1 MTEPKR
7 FKLHMPGLLEV
18 LAGSLYSN
26 QKVGIRELIQNA
38 HDSCIRRAVESGRSH
53 FRPRIHITTD
63 EEAETLTI
71 QDNGNGLTAEEID
84 EYLATIGR
92 SYTRQLRGELS
103 IFEPDRAEEL
113 IGQFGFGFLSAF
125 MLAKEVTLVTRSW
138 QPDSPT
144 LRWHSAGGE
153 QYEIE
158 ELPTQ
163 AEIGTRITLLVRPAA
178 AFVFD
183 DDILIEAI
191 QQFADFLPIPI
202 HVNQDPHPVNLMAAP
217 WQTTNVAQATL
228 EYIAR
233 AFDEHDPLA
242 VIPLHDM
249 TVDLGYD
256 SVDIP
261 MQGFLFIPP
270 SSVVSVREYGD
281 MRVFVRH
288 MFICDN
294 EKDLLPPWARFVR
307 GVVDCPYLQPTA
319 SREAIRQD
327 ETYQA
332 VQKAIEKHLSD
343 SLREI
348 AQDDPPTWR
357 KIVQRHSDIITGWAV
372 RDPVFFDEVADI
384 VTFRT
389 SRGRLSLPEYLE
401 ITKGTIYYAT
411 HELGSLQ
418 EQLLA
423 EGQDAPVIEAV
434 WFAVHPFLLRYAE
447 RQGNVNL
454 VRMDGD
460 VSSLL
465 KPANKGAFA
474 DLLASCERLGLRA
487 EVARFA
493 PADVPALVVHPEDAE
508 FHYES
513 RRALDAGDIPLGLAG
528 LVGSYLDDLQVDET
542 EWQGTFYLNAA
553 NPFVRELSQRPPD
566 DLMLDTV
573 LNLLYQMARLFS
585 GRTMT
590 AQDAAAA
597 FQQAT
602 HAIDRLT
609 KGNS

>member
-1 MTEPKR
+1 MSEPKR

-38 HDSCIRRAVESGRSH
+38 HDSCIRRSVESGRKH
-53 FRPRIHITTD
+53 FRPRLIITTNED
-63 EEAETLTI
+63 EETLTF
-71 QDNGNGLTAEEID
+71 QDNGNGLTVDEID

-103 IFEPDRAEEL
+103 IFEPERAEEL

-125 MLAKEVTLVTRSW
+125 MVAEEVTLITRSW
-138 QPDSPT
+138 QEGSPT

-153 QYEIE
+153 HYEIT
-158 ELPTQ
+158 ELPTI
-163 AEIGTRITLLVRPAA
+163 AEIGTTIILKVRPAA

-183 DDILIEAI
+183 EEILRETI

-202 HVNQDPHPVNLMAAP
+202 HLNGDSHPVNLMTPP
-217 WQTTNVAQATL
+217 WQSVNVAQATE
-228 EYIAR
+228 EYITR
-233 AFDEHDPLA
+233 AFAEQDPLA
-242 VIPLHDM
+242 VIPLREM

-270 SSVVSVREYGD
+270 STVVSVREYGD

-307 GVVDCPYLQPTA
+307 GVIDCPYLQPTA
-319 SREAIRQD
+319 SRETIRKD
-327 ETYQA
+327 ETYTA

-343 SLREI
+343 ALRDI
-348 AQDDPPTWR
+348 ALNDPPRWR

-372 RDPVFFDEVADI
+372 RDTDFFNEVADI

-401 ITKGTIYYAT
+401 ITHNTIYFAT

-434 WFAVHPFLLRYAE
+434 WFAVHPFLRRYAE
-447 RQGNVNL
+447 RQGNINL

-465 KPANKGAFA
+465 QPANKGPFT
-474 DLLASCERLGLRA
+474 DLLASCERLGIRA
-487 EVARFA
+487 NVARYT
-493 PADVPALVVHPEDAE
+493 PVDVPALMIHPEDAE
-508 FHYES
+508 FHLES
-513 RRALDAGDIPLGLAG
+513 RRALDAGDIPVGLAG
-528 LVGSYLDDLQVDET
+528 LVGSYLEDVTKDES
-542 EWQGTFYLNAA
+542 EWQGTFYLNT
-553 NPFVRELSQRPPD
+553 NNGFIRELGQNPPSD
-566 DLMLDTV
+566 HTLDLIMS
-573 LNLLYQMARLFS
+573 LLHQVARLFS

-590 AQDAAAA
+590 AQEATAA
-597 FQQAT
+597 FRAT
-602 HAIDRLT
+602 TAAIGGLVGR
-609 KGNS
+609 KQ

>member
-1 MTEPKR
+1 MSEAKR

-38 HDSCIRRAVESGRSH
+38 HDSCIRRAVESGRKH

-63 EEAETLTI
+63 EAAETLTI
-71 QDNGNGLTAEEID
+71 QDNGNGLTADEID

-125 MLAKEVTLVTRSW
+125 MLAEEVTLVTRSW
-138 QPDSPT
+138 QEGNPT
-144 LRWHSAGGE
+144 LRWYSEGGE
-153 QYEIE
+153 HYEITP
-158 ELPTQ
+158 LNSPT
-163 AEIGTRITLLVRPAA
+163 EIGTTITLKVRPAA

-183 DDILIEAI
+183 EDILIDAI

-202 HVNQDPHPVNLMAAP
+202 HINGDPHPTNLMTPP
-217 WQTTNVAQATL
+217 WQATNIAQATE

-233 AFDEHDPLA
+233 AFNEQDPLA
-242 VIPLHDM
+242 IIPLQAM
-249 TVDLGYD
+249 NVDLGYD

-270 SSVVSVREYGD
+270 TTVVSVREYGD

-288 MFICDN
+288 MFICDD

-307 GVVDCPYLQPTA
+307 GVIDCPYLQPTA

-327 ETYQA
+327 ETYAA
-332 VQKAIEKHLSD
+332 VQKAIEKHLTD
-343 SLREI
+343 ALRQI
-348 AQDDPPTWR
+348 ASDDPPLWR
-357 KIVQRHSDIITGWAV
+357 KIVLRHSDIITGWAV
-372 RDPVFFDEVADI
+372 RDNAFFDEVADI

-389 SRGRLSLPEYLE
+389 SRGRISLPEYLE
-401 ITKGTIYYAT
+401 ITGDTLYYAT

-447 RQGNVNL
+447 RQGNIKL

-465 KPANKGAFA
+465 KPANKGSYS
-474 DLLASCERLGLRA
+474 DLLAACERLGHQA
-487 EVARFA
+487 DVVRFA
-493 PADVPALVVHPEDAE
+493 PPDVPALIIHPQDAE
-508 FHYES
+508 FHLES
-513 RRALDAGDIPLGLAG
+513 RRALDSGDLPPGLAG
-528 LVGSYLDDLQVDET
+528 LVGSYLEDRSGDESQ
-542 EWQGTFYLNAA
+542 WRGIFYLNAT
-553 NPFVRELSQRPPD
+553 NPFIQHLSQHPPD
-566 DLMLDTV
+566 DATLE
-573 LNLLYQMARLFS
+573 NIISLLYQIARLFS

-590 AQDAAAA
+590 AQDAAEA
-597 FQQAT
+597 FQRT
-602 HAIDRLT
+602 TGAIAALLP
-609 KGNS
+609 